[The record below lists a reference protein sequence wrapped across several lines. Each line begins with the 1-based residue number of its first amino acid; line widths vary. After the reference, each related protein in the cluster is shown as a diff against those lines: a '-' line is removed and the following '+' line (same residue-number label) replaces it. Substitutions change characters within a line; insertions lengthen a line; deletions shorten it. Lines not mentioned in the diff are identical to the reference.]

1 MGRVNGNIQGI
12 KDTLLER
19 IELLYDMRQGQDE
32 FVSREMVAE
41 LSQLTGI
48 LDREISVYIGRDGR
62 IADVSV
68 GDNAKVSMP
77 NMRLVR
83 NEDRLCGVRCIH
95 THPNG
100 DGRLS
105 GVDLGTLRSMRLD
118 SMAAIGVRE
127 DGEPTS
133 VYAAYLGE
141 ADEAGER
148 GVLIYGPMRPYKLPQ
163 RLLMKEIYLAD
174 DRLKSTTVEAEGSRP
189 ERAILVG
196 LENSEPYDT
205 LAELGELARTAG
217 ANVVGRFTQ
226 KKAGADNATYI
237 GSGKAEE
244 LSLKGSELEADLFI
258 FDDELTAVQS
268 RNLEEI
274 LGARVIDRTAL
285 ILDIFAQRAT
295 SREGKLQVE
304 LAQQKYRLPR
314 LLGQGTVLSRLGGGI
329 GTRGPGE
336 KKLEIDRRR
345 IKRRIFELS
354 EELGE
359 IEKQRSLRRARR
371 EKNSTPVVALVGYTN
386 AGKSTLLNACYG
398 KKVAITSP
406 VAQTTRRRMR
416 AVVNRPGY
424 QLVFVDTPGIHK
436 PKDGLGSELNKSALF
451 ELNDVDVVAFLIDA
465 TKPIG
470 RGDAWVAE
478 RVRCARCKK
487 VLVLTKAD
495 EADPAQV
502 MEQLK
507 AAHELMEYDD
517 EIVTSSVKNFNVD
530 AFIETVAH
538 FLPEG
543 PRWFP
548 EDMGID
554 ASDETLVAEFVREK
568 VLRRTRDEI
577 PHSVGVICDALEQTK
592 KVLRVHATIYV
603 EREGQKGIIIGKG
616 GEMIK
621 HIGIDARRD
630 LERIFGTQV
639 FLELDVKVKAGWRDD
654 EAQIRRFGY
663 NAED

>member
-1 MGRVNGNIQGI
+1 MSETEAPLLQLNGVSVVYDGHAVIDDLSLEVGRG
-12 KDTLLER
+12 
-19 IELLYDMRQGQDE
+19 E
-32 FVSREMVAE
+32 FVVIHGS
-41 LSQLTGI
+41 TG
-48 LDREISVYIGRDGR
+48 
-62 IADVSV
+62 
-68 GDNAKVSMP
+68 
-77 NMRLVR
+77 
-83 NEDRLCGVRCIH
+83 C
-95 THPNG
+95 
-100 DGRLS
+100 
-105 GVDLGTLRSMRLD
+105 
-118 SMAAIGVRE
+118 
-127 DGEPTS
+127 
-133 VYAAYLGE
+133 
-141 ADEAGER
+141 
-148 GVLIYGPMRPYKLPQ
+148 
-163 RLLMKEIYLAD
+163 
-174 DRLKSTTVEAEGSRP
+174 
-189 ERAILVG
+189 
-196 LENSEPYDT
+196 
-205 LAELGELARTAG
+205 
-217 ANVVGRFTQ
+217 
-226 KKAGADNATYI
+226 
-237 GSGKAEE
+237 
-244 LSLKGSELEADLFI
+244 
-258 FDDELTAVQS
+258 
-268 RNLEEI
+268 
-274 LGARVIDRTAL
+274 
-285 ILDIFAQRAT
+285 
-295 SREGKLQVE
+295 
-304 LAQQKYRLPR
+304 
-314 LLGQGTVLSRLGGGI
+314 
-329 GTRGPGE
+329 
-336 KKLEIDRRR
+336 
-345 IKRRIFELS
+345 
-354 EELGE
+354 
-359 IEKQRSLRRARR
+359 
-371 EKNSTPVVALVGYTN
+371 
-386 AGKSTLLNACYG
+386 GKSTILRLFAGLIDPTKGEVVVAGDRIDEFDEAQRRWLRRSMGLMMQEELLLEDRTVLENVMLPAL
-398 KKVAITSP
+398 AADET
-406 VAQTTRRRMR
+406 AQEARRRALLALNKCGAADLADLRPSSLSAGQRQIACLAR

-478 RVRCARCKK
+478 RVKNARSKK

-548 EDMGID
+548 EDMGTD

>member
-1 MGRVNGNIQGI
+1 MSDNMQP
-12 KDTLLER
+12 T
-19 IELLYDMRQGQDE
+19 DE
-32 FVSREMVAE
+32 V
-41 LSQLTGI
+41 
-48 LDREISVYIGRDGR
+48 LDDEV
-62 IADVSV
+62 
-68 GDNAKVSMP
+68 
-77 NMRLVR
+77 
-83 NEDRLCGVRCIH
+83 
-95 THPNG
+95 
-100 DGRLS
+100 
-105 GVDLGTLRSMRLD
+105 LD
-118 SMAAIGVRE
+118 
-127 DGEPTS
+127 
-133 VYAAYLGE
+133 
-141 ADEAGER
+141 
-148 GVLIYGPMRPYKLPQ
+148 
-163 RLLMKEIYLAD
+163 
-174 DRLKSTTVEAEGSRP
+174 EAEG
-189 ERAILVG
+189 
-196 LENSEPYDT
+196 
-205 LAELGELARTAG
+205 
-217 ANVVGRFTQ
+217 
-226 KKAGADNATYI
+226 ADSFDEVEEFDPFE
-237 GSGKAEE
+237 GMSDEE
-244 LSLKGSELEADLFI
+244 LDALCDEDESLAGFGD
-258 FDDELTAVQS
+258 
-268 RNLEEI
+268 
-274 LGARVIDRTAL
+274 
-285 ILDIFAQRAT
+285 
-295 SREGKLQVE
+295 VE
-304 LAQQKYRLPR
+304 
-314 LLGQGTVLSRLGGGI
+314 
-329 GTRGPGE
+329 PG
-336 KKLEIDRRR
+336 
-345 IKRRIFELS
+345 F
-354 EELGE
+354 
-359 IEKQRSLRRARR
+359 RSGF
-371 EKNSTPVVALVGYTN
+371 VALVGRPN

-478 RVRCARCKK
+478 RVKSARSKK

-507 AAHELMEYDD
+507 AAHEFMEYDD

-530 AFIETVAH
+530 AFIETVAR

-548 EDMGID
+548 EDMGTD
-554 ASDETLVAEFVREK
+554 ASDETLVAEFVRE
-568 VLRRTRDEI
+568 
-577 PHSVGVICDALEQTK
+577 

>member
-1 MGRVNGNIQGI
+1 MSDNMQP
-12 KDTLLER
+12 T
-19 IELLYDMRQGQDE
+19 DE
-32 FVSREMVAE
+32 V
-41 LSQLTGI
+41 
-48 LDREISVYIGRDGR
+48 LDDEV
-62 IADVSV
+62 
-68 GDNAKVSMP
+68 
-77 NMRLVR
+77 
-83 NEDRLCGVRCIH
+83 
-95 THPNG
+95 
-100 DGRLS
+100 
-105 GVDLGTLRSMRLD
+105 LD
-118 SMAAIGVRE
+118 
-127 DGEPTS
+127 
-133 VYAAYLGE
+133 
-141 ADEAGER
+141 
-148 GVLIYGPMRPYKLPQ
+148 
-163 RLLMKEIYLAD
+163 
-174 DRLKSTTVEAEGSRP
+174 EAEGADSFD
-189 ERAILVG
+189 E
-196 LENSEPYDT
+196 
-205 LAELGELARTAG
+205 
-217 ANVVGRFTQ
+217 VVEFDPFEGMS
-226 KKAGADNATYI
+226 D
-237 GSGKAEE
+237 EE
-244 LSLKGSELEADLFI
+244 LDALC
-258 FDDELTAVQS
+258 DE
-268 RNLEEI
+268 
-274 LGARVIDRTAL
+274 D
-285 ILDIFAQRAT
+285 
-295 SREGKLQVE
+295 EGLAGFGDVE
-304 LAQQKYRLPR
+304 
-314 LLGQGTVLSRLGGGI
+314 
-329 GTRGPGE
+329 PG
-336 KKLEIDRRR
+336 
-345 IKRRIFELS
+345 F
-354 EELGE
+354 
-359 IEKQRSLRRARR
+359 RSGF
-371 EKNSTPVVALVGYTN
+371 VALVGRPN

-478 RVRCARCKK
+478 RVKSARSKK

-548 EDMGID
+548 EDMGTD
-554 ASDETLVAEFVREK
+554 ASDETLVAEFVRE
-568 VLRRTRDEI
+568 
-577 PHSVGVICDALEQTK
+577 

-654 EAQIRRFGY
+654 ETQIRRFGY

>member
-1 MGRVNGNIQGI
+1 M
-12 KDTLLER
+12 
-19 IELLYDMRQGQDE
+19 
-32 FVSREMVAE
+32 
-41 LSQLTGI
+41 
-48 LDREISVYIGRDGR
+48 
-62 IADVSV
+62 
-68 GDNAKVSMP
+68 
-77 NMRLVR
+77 
-83 NEDRLCGVRCIH
+83 
-95 THPNG
+95 
-100 DGRLS
+100 
-105 GVDLGTLRSMRLD
+105 
-118 SMAAIGVRE
+118 
-127 DGEPTS
+127 
-133 VYAAYLGE
+133 
-141 ADEAGER
+141 
-148 GVLIYGPMRPYKLPQ
+148 
-163 RLLMKEIYLAD
+163 
-174 DRLKSTTVEAEGSRP
+174 
-189 ERAILVG
+189 
-196 LENSEPYDT
+196 
-205 LAELGELARTAG
+205 
-217 ANVVGRFTQ
+217 
-226 KKAGADNATYI
+226 
-237 GSGKAEE
+237 
-244 LSLKGSELEADLFI
+244 
-258 FDDELTAVQS
+258 
-268 RNLEEI
+268 
-274 LGARVIDRTAL
+274 
-285 ILDIFAQRAT
+285 
-295 SREGKLQVE
+295 
-304 LAQQKYRLPR
+304 
-314 LLGQGTVLSRLGGGI
+314 
-329 GTRGPGE
+329 
-336 KKLEIDRRR
+336 
-345 IKRRIFELS
+345 
-354 EELGE
+354 
-359 IEKQRSLRRARR
+359 
-371 EKNSTPVVALVGYTN
+371 
-386 AGKSTLLNACYG
+386 
-398 KKVAITSP
+398 
-406 VAQTTRRRMR
+406 
-416 AVVNRPGY
+416 
-424 QLVFVDTPGIHK
+424 
-436 PKDGLGSELNKSALF
+436 F

-478 RVRCARCKK
+478 RVRCARSKK

-548 EDMGID
+548 EDMGTD

-603 EREGQKGIIIGKG
+603 EREGQKGIIIVKG